1 MTRIMCSWIGGADWA
16 SLARGAEPGP
26 ILRTLEDPDWSTM
39 DEVHLL
45 NNYERKA
52 SEFKKSLSRKTKA
65 KIVCKDVTLSSP
77 TNFEEVER
85 AASALLKTLPDS
97 AELILLCSPGTFVMS
112 SCFILLGH
120 NAYPKAR
127 LLEASKEAGVVEIKV
142 PFQISV
148 RDIIERV
155 DAARRAASSDRR
167 DFVAEFETIKHD
179 CRAMRD
185 AIERANLLAP
195 RSISVLISGESGS
208 GRSLLA
214 HCIHRKNNPSISNFH
229 SINCSAY
236 SDEQLEGELFGH
248 TRDGTP
254 RGERSRTHGLFQKNK
269 NSTLYIQEVDA
280 LPTHLQTRLL
290 HAIADSRNRSR
301 GFRFIF
307 SSTRSLTEA
316 VADGSFR
323 TDLFY
328 QIAEDVIWLP
338 PLRDRGVEDL
348 RLITD
353 DLMRKHKDALKNERG
368 DIHEKVLDSRAR
380 EALNAFSFNGNVREL
395 SSVLI
400 RAIVHSKKHIIS
412 KEDIEDALGVARV
425 DTTTDNVLNRPLNEN
440 FILDEVLDEVSRHY
454 FTRAKRSKG
463 SIRQAAKVLGFKNY
477 QTLAHR
483 ADNLKDFEWTD

>member
-1 MTRIMCSWIGGADWA
+1 
-16 SLARGAEPGP
+16 
-26 ILRTLEDPDWSTM
+26 M

-127 LLEASKEAGVVEIKV
+127 LLETSKEAGVVEIKV
-142 PFQISV
+142 PFHISV

-155 DAARRAASSDRR
+155 DAARRDSNRR
-167 DFVAEFETIKHD
+167 LYVAKFEDIKHD
-179 CRAMRD
+179 CQAMQN

-195 RSISVLISGESGS
+195 RSISVLISGESGT

-214 HCIHRKNNPSISNFH
+214 HCIHRKKFQSFSNFH

-236 SDEQLEGELFGH
+236 SDEQLEAELFGH
-248 TRDGTP
+248 NRDGTP
-254 RGERSRTHGLFQKNK
+254 RGERSRTYGLFQKNK
-269 NSTLYIQEVDA
+269 DSTLFIEEVDA

-307 SSTRSLTEA
+307 SSTRSLTAA

-353 DLMRKHKDALKNERG
+353 DLMRKHKDALKNEHG

-380 EALNAFSFNGNVREL
+380 EALNAFSFKGNVREL

-400 RAIVHSKKHIIS
+400 RAIVHSKKHMIS

-425 DTTTDNVLNRPLNEN
+425 GTISDDVMNRPLNEN

-454 FTRAKRSKG
+454 FARAKRIKKSK
-463 SIRQAAKVLGFKNY
+463 RQAAKVLGFKNY
-477 QTLAHR
+477 QTLANR
-483 ADNLKDFEWTD
+483 IKNLKDFEW